1 MKALRSIALGSCLL
15 FAAAAA
21 HAQGITLRANIPFNF
36 AVGDQALPAGEYVV
50 QPAGAGWATL
60 IIRSCSD
67 TSKAASAITYA
78 SGGGNPTHKT
88 QLVFHRVGQ
97 KYFLSQIQVEGDS
110 LGRQLTKSRAEA
122 ELASNQDVNNAVVL
136 AEAVTR

>member
-36 AVGDQALPAGEYVV
+36 AVGNQALPAGEYVV
-50 QPAGAGWATL
+50 QPTGDDWAILTV
-60 IIRSCSD
+60 RSSD
-67 TSKAASAITYA
+67 SSKAASAITYA
-78 SGGGNPTHKT
+78 SGGGNPAAKT
-88 QLVFHRVGQ
+88 VLVFHCVGQ

-110 LGRQLTKSRAEA
+110 LGRQLPKSRAEA
-122 ELASNQDVNNAVVL
+122 ELASNQHVANVVIL
-136 AEAVTR
+136 AKAVTR